1 MASDTTLASFGR
13 WQQDCGMP
21 TTNVFVILRYP
32 VLFSVASAGTSG
44 GPEGETELVL
54 ALLVA
59 GTSSFLTVRRR
70 AQDHRGARDG
80 EGAGRR
86 AQSAGALRGP
96 SDFPRRASTQLRG
109 EVRGCS
115 ELA

>member
-13 WQQDCGMP
+13 WQQDWGMP
-21 TTNVFVILRYP
+21 KTNAFVTPRYP
-32 VLFSVASAGTSG
+32 VLFSSGTSG
-44 GPEGETELVL
+44 VPEGETELVL